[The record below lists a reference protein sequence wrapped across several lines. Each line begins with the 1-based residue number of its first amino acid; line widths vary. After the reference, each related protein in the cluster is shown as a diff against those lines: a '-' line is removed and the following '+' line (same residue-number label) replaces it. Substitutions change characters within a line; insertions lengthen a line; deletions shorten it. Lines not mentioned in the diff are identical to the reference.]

1 MLAAEHMVMPGPSVS
16 DPYSTIRAV
25 RVHHR
30 TLLPLLLGP
39 PCELAPAQ
47 PPLEVLFAGICS
59 KSGTSSLVRSIMILV
74 IGPGAANNVPIT
86 GPAHGRTTTDPVMY
100 RLGGLPLCLW

>member
-1 MLAAEHMVMPGPSVS
+1 
-16 DPYSTIRAV
+16 
-25 RVHHR
+25 
-30 TLLPLLLGP
+30 
-39 PCELAPAQ
+39 
-47 PPLEVLFAGICS
+47 
-59 KSGTSSLVRSIMILV
+59 VRSIMILV